1 MMYSS
6 DYMNW
11 LEKDDNLQRL
21 AEHLNLI
28 GGIRWYEFLEEI
40 EEVRLYLDRER
51 YLSNYTQISYEKLSK
66 IMKELKTQN

>member
-51 YLSNYTQISYEKLSK
+51 YLSDYTQISYEELSK